1 MCRSLPSSYNPIT
14 IYTLYEITDQ
24 IKKILNTYSED
35 VTQIKLYGEYIYL
48 NSASLLDTCLK

>member
-1 MCRSLPSSYNPIT
+1 MNRSLYHPIT

-24 IKKILNTYSED
+24 VKKILNTYSEN

-48 NSASLLDTCLK
+48 NRILNNTLLEKK